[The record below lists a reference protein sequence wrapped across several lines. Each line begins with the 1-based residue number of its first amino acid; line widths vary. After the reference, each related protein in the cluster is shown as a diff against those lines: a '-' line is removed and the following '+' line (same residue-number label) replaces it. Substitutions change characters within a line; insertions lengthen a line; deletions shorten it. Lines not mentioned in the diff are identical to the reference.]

1 MFLRAFLRALL
12 RAFLRAFLSAWL
24 QVKSLEVLRMSSKP
38 GGLETTISK
47 ALDDLDGSG
56 GVDMIELKSEK
67 KR

>member
-1 MFLRAFLRALL
+1 
-12 RAFLRAFLSAWL
+12 
-24 QVKSLEVLRMSSKP
+24 MSSKP